1 MLGTLA
7 REGLLFSDES
17 KEGPSLI
24 SSLRGLSWGPRDPK
38 ALKTEQDLSPGA
50 LPSLAST
57 LASLPSI
64 RKQRNRGSRK
74 SSLSQHE
81 VTQIRRDGEAR
92 GESYTSVTTQTPT
105 EGSALSWQSNKAPSH
120 ARPWFLDADK
130 LIRHLLVMS
139 RNSRKVI
146 QTSSAPRATLR
157 WKRRERRMSKFEAGL
172 GYLRLRLKYV
182 YGGGCGSGE
191 CQQPGSPSH
200 TFRRFCSPK
209 ARPRP
214 LGPLCTP
221 AFRLHSSL
229 PLGEQNLGEGMCTWL
244 TVSEVPWLL
253 GSVISGAHSGTAP
266 WGARANL
273 LTSLQ
278 PGKEARMGEGADLL
292 QGHLP
297 CSLLY
302 PRGCVS

>member
-24 SSLRGLSWGPRDPK
+24 SSLRGLSWGPSDPK

-57 LASLPSI
+57 LASLPST

-182 YGGGCGSGE
+182 YGGGV
-191 CQQPGSPSH
+191 
-200 TFRRFCSPK
+200 
-209 ARPRP
+209 
-214 LGPLCTP
+214 
-221 AFRLHSSL
+221 RL
-229 PLGEQNLGEGMCTWL
+229 W
-244 TVSEVPWLL
+244 
-253 GSVISGAHSGTAP
+253 
-266 WGARANL
+266 
-273 LTSLQ
+273 
-278 PGKEARMGEGADLL
+278 
-292 QGHLP
+292 
-297 CSLLY
+297 
-302 PRGCVS
+302 